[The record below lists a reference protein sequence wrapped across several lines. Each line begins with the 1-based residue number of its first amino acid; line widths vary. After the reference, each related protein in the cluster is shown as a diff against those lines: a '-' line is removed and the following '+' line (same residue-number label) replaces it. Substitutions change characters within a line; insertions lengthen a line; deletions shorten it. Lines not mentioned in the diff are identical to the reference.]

1 MRFYL
6 AGPIDFEADKGSGW
20 RDELKGLVDTKIKD
34 VHTREIVLFDPVAP
48 YCFSRVSPD
57 MSAYIHDVNLVALEQ
72 ASAVVARL
80 MKGQISIGTP
90 IELYVAA
97 RMGKPI
103 ILITDMDESV
113 YMTYVSRGAVRAAN
127 VREAFIEMIKLC
139 EASEMGI
146 MPISLKFVGEN
157 KDAAPEDQD

>member
-20 RDELKGLVDTKIKD
+20 RDELKELVDQKVKD
-34 VHTREIVLFDPVAP
+34 AQTREVVLFDPVAP

-80 MKGQISIGTP
+80 MKGQTSIGTP

-97 RMGKPI
+97 RMCKPI

-113 YMTYVSRGAVRAAN
+113 YMTYISRGAIRVSN
-127 VREAFIEMIKLC
+127 VREAFIEMIKMC
-139 EASEMGI
+139 EGSEMA
-146 MPISLKFVGEN
+146 MLCSPIALQFVGKD
-157 KDAAPEDQD
+157 KDANAEG